1 MAPLAVLVCAVG
13 LLCGSC
19 GASSHLPRE
28 EVITTYKDSTIFHI
42 LDSVRVTEA
51 TRYKDMAWLGDSLK
65 LVGNHSRAWAV
76 ADTAKGALIGCLEED
91 KVEER
96 YKIIYKDRIVK
107 KDSLVF
113 KEIPVEVEKVKEV
126 VPRWAWW
133 SLAFNI
139 LGILLGGLLIYLKMK
154 L

>member
-1 MAPLAVLVCAVG
+1 VG

-19 GASSHLPRE
+19 GAAHHLPKE
-28 EVITTYKDSTIFHI
+28 ETVINYKDSTIFHI

-139 LGILLGGLLIYLKMK
+139 IGILLIGLLIYLKLK